1 MRLAV
6 FASGGGSNFQSII
19 DAVQRGDLPQ
29 TELGLC
35 VSNKPQAGALQ
46 RAATHNIPTAV
57 LRADAFDAEAAYTDA
72 LLDVLQ
78 THRIDFVALAGYMRK
93 VPSAVVAA
101 YADRMVNI
109 HPSLL
114 PAFGGQGLYG
124 RRVHKAVLAAGVR
137 WTGATVHLVDDDYDT
152 GPIVVQEPVIVEQA
166 DTPETL
172 AARVLQ
178 TEHRLYPQA
187 LRLFAEGRVRIVGR
201 TVQIAPP
208 AS

>member
-1 MRLAV
+1 MHLAV

-29 TELGLC
+29 TEIGLC
-35 VSNKPQAGALQ
+35 VSNTPRAGALH
-46 RAATHNIPTAV
+46 RATEAGIPTAIV
-57 LRADAFDAEAAYTDA
+57 KPRDFVSPSAYAETLLRTLHA
-72 LLDVLQ
+72 
-78 THRIDFVALAGYMRK
+78 HHIDFVALAGYMLK
-93 VPSAVVAA
+93 IPTPVVGA
-101 YADRMVNI
+101 YSDRMVNI

-124 RRVHKAVLAAGVR
+124 RRVHEAVLAAGVR
-137 WTGATVHLVDDDYDT
+137 WTGATVHLVDEDYDT
-152 GPIVVQEPVIVEQA
+152 GPIVVQEPVIVEQS

-172 AARVLQ
+172 AARVLT

-187 LRLFAEGRVRIVGR
+187 LRLFAEGRVRVEGR

-208 AS
+208 AF

>member
-6 FASGGGSNFQSII
+6 FASGGGSNFKSII
-19 DAVQRGDLPQ
+19 NAVQRGDLPE
-29 TELGLC
+29 TEIGLC
-35 VSNKPQAGALQ
+35 LSNKPSAGALQ
-46 RAATHNIPTAV
+46 HAAASEIPTAI
-57 LRADAFDAEAAYTDA
+57 LHPSSFDSEAAYSDA
-72 LLDVLQ
+72 LLATLHAHQV
-78 THRIDFVALAGYMRK
+78 DFIALAGYMLK
-93 VPSAVVAA
+93 IPSLVVET
-101 YADRMVNI
+101 YVNRMVNI

-124 RRVHKAVLAAGVR
+124 RRVHEAVLGAGVR

-152 GPIVVQEPVIVEQA
+152 GPIVVQEPVLVEQT

-172 AARVLQ
+172 AARVLK

-187 LRLFAEGRVRIVGR
+187 IRLFAEGRVRVKDR
-201 TVQIAPP
+201 AVWIAPP